1 MLLFADA
8 TAAQSWR
15 ALGDWLV
22 DNWSMLAPL
31 ALGFVAVWWLM
42 PQAKAK
48 PVDVAVVI
56 GLLALWAGALAF
68 IQPTGYAIHDFLFN
82 IFGGMT
88 VIAAVCMIAQRNPV
102 YAALWF
108 SLVILCACGLF
119 LLLSAPFLAAATIIV
134 YAGAIIVTFLFVI
147 MLAQQGGMAIYDIR
161 SQAPALSTFAGF
173 LMLGG
178 LLFVFQQLS
187 PNKAPAL
194 AVAAADHAG
203 HGHAEEGAANP
214 DAAAVAAEETP
225 PAAELPKL
233 DRTRDLGRSLFTD
246 YLWAVELAGTLLM
259 VAAIGAI
266 AIAPQR
272 IASRTGVSR

>member
-1 MLLFADA
+1 MLLLADTS
-8 TAAQSWR
+8 TAESWR
-15 ALGDWLV
+15 EFGDWLAL
-22 DNWSMLAPL
+22 NWTILAPL
-31 ALGFVAVWWLM
+31 ALGFLAVWWLM

-48 PVDVAVVI
+48 PVDIAVVI
-56 GLLALWAGALAF
+56 GLLALWAGSLAV
-68 IQPTGYAIHDFLFN
+68 IQPTGYAIHDFLFS

-88 VIAAVCMIAQRNPV
+88 VIAAVCMIAQRKPI
-102 YAALWF
+102 YGALWF
-108 SLVILCACGLF
+108 ALVILSVCGLF

-147 MLAQQGGMAIYDIR
+147 MLAQQGDSAIYDIR
-161 SQAPALSTFAGF
+161 SQAPALSAFAGF

-187 PNKAPAL
+187 PAKVVV
-194 AVAAADHAG
+194 VADASHADHA
-203 HGHAEEGAANP
+203 HAAAAEVDHAHAEG
-214 DAAAVAAEETP
+214 AAEETP
-225 PAAELPKL
+225 PVAAEIPKL
-233 DRTRDLGRSLFTD
+233 DRTRDLGRSLFVD

-272 IASRTGVSR
+272 VASRMEAQR